1 MADQID
7 DAHVSDVVVESTRDT
22 ILSRIIR
29 LRLSYQ
35 GAPDA
40 PRSLILKTARPE
52 RKGIGGGEGGKQ
64 EVAFYNQIAPAMATA
79 PVPRCFDAQ
88 WDGETKA
95 WHILLEDLNE
105 SHLVPTVWPMPPTMA
120 QCESI
125 MRARARFHAAWWN
138 NARLGVSINPNYG

>member
-1 MADQID
+1 MADQVD

-64 EVAFYNQIAPAMATA
+64 EVAFYN
-79 PVPRCFDAQ
+79 
-88 WDGETKA
+88 
-95 WHILLEDLNE
+95 
-105 SHLVPTVWPMPPTMA
+105 
-120 QCESI
+120 
-125 MRARARFHAAWWN
+125 
-138 NARLGVSINPNYG
+138 